1 VERYGGWYG
10 ALMSAVLRKLRTFG
24 VLLILA
30 AGVVLAGTAFAA
42 ADGVPFPTG
51 DEIHRAVADSTSP
64 IEKACVSASPKAE
77 CSTCCHDMESSL
89 CCGHFVALGTETK
102 AGPSVVR
109 HFVTNGWVPVA
120 MYDAH
125 PEVGKRPP
133 RHAV

>member
-1 VERYGGWYG
+1 
-10 ALMSAVLRKLRTFG
+10 MNAVLGKLRTFG

-30 AGVVLAGTAFAA
+30 AGVVLAGTASAA
-42 ADGVPFPTG
+42 ADGAPFPTT
-51 DEIHRAVADSTSP
+51 DEMHRAVGDLTDPS
-64 IEKACVSASPKAE
+64 EKAFVSASPKAE
-77 CSTCCHDMESSL
+77 CSTCCHDMGSSL
-89 CCGHFVALGTETK
+89 CCGHLVALGTETN

-109 HFVTNGWVPVA
+109 HFVTGPWMPVA

>member
-1 VERYGGWYG
+1 
-10 ALMSAVLRKLRTFG
+10 MNAVPGKLRTFG

-42 ADGVPFPTG
+42 DGAPFPTA
-51 DEIHRAVADSTSP
+51 EEMHRAVGDLTGS
-64 IEKACVSASPKAE
+64 IEQACVIVSPKAE
-77 CSTCCHDMESSL
+77 CSTCCHDMGSSL
-89 CCGHFVALGTETK
+89 CCGHPVALWTETN

-109 HFVTNGWVPVA
+109 HFVPGSWMPVA

-125 PEVGKRPP
+125 LEVGKRPP